1 MQEVMLEMKEG
12 NRLQEVSLSWKECGF
27 YSKCEGDP
35 VQIYRRVWCVH
46 FTFLKGYWLLYGD

>member
-1 MQEVMLEMKEG
+1 MKRRDVPEVMLAMKEG

-35 VQIYRRVWCVH
+35 VQV
-46 FTFLKGYWLLYGD
+46 L